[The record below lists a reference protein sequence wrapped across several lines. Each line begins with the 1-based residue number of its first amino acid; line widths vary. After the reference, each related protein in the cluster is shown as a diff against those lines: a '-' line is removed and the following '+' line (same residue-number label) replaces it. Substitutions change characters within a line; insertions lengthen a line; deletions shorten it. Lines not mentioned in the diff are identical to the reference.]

1 MLVQPKKA
9 IGTLALLDP
18 DLPGAK
24 QLPNG
29 EWAINRAAALLNF
42 PTLGMKVQIPV
53 WSNKS
58 LADKVELLLNNLV
71 VDQQTV
77 TQDAELTQRATLFV
91 APGRFQSGT
100 WDLAYRVTRFNQAP
114 ELFTPPLKLLVK
126 LEIPAGQDTD
136 PGQGHSNLHMEFRP
150 SEIVQDGVDKDTAEN
165 GVDIRITAKPGSGS
179 SLPYPD
185 IAVGDVIWVS
195 WGGNM
200 VPSDPVTQEQIND
213 PLKNPIVIHI
223 GKDVILAAGDSGNE
237 GLAVSFFVRDFADND
252 SEDWCKETR

>member
-100 WDLAYRVTRFNQAP
+100 WHLAYRVTRFNQAP
-114 ELFTPPLKLLVK
+114 EPFTPP
-126 LEIPAGQDTD
+126 
-136 PGQGHSNLHMEFRP
+136 
-150 SEIVQDGVDKDTAEN
+150 
-165 GVDIRITAKPGSGS
+165 
-179 SLPYPD
+179 
-185 IAVGDVIWVS
+185 
-195 WGGNM
+195 
-200 VPSDPVTQEQIND
+200 
-213 PLKNPIVIHI
+213 
-223 GKDVILAAGDSGNE
+223 
-237 GLAVSFFVRDFADND
+237 
-252 SEDWCKETR
+252 